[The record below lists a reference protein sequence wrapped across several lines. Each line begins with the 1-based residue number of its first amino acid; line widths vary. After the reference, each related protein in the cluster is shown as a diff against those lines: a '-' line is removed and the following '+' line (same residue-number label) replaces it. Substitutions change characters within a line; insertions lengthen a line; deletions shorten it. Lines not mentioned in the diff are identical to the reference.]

1 MPTERIQEVK
11 IKRLKK
17 ARIKFKGARKR
28 VILPSKSVVKKI
40 VNLLEKA
47 ETFTNKDLIEICRNN
62 GVELI
67 GTQNEAHFIHEIL
80 ETAVNLKI
88 VRLFNRASLLEK
100 GSEEQTLTRLE
111 QLLKNLPPQSWRG
124 EEQIRL
130 QQFSTPPTIAF
141 LLAKILNPSPDNLIL
156 EPSAGTGALA
166 SWLRVAGCSIH
177 VNELSETRRMLLE
190 LQGYVPTGCDA
201 EFIDDLLPD
210 EIKPDGVLMNPPFS
224 SSAGRTKTNDSNYGF
239 RHVRSA
245 LSRLKPGGRLVAL
258 LGTESATKTD
268 KARFFWNEIAREF
281 DLRAIIH
288 LPKNAF
294 YKYGTSIGTSI
305 FCVVKS
311 ETGETANSCEKRKTT
326 LEADCRT
333 LEECLKYTDVFD

>member
-1 MPTERIQEVK
+1 M
-11 IKRLKK
+11 L
-17 ARIKFKGARKR
+17 
-28 VILPSKSVVKKI
+28 SKSVVLTIADLIKK
-40 VNLLEKA
+40 VEPL
-47 ETFTNKDLIEICRNN
+47 TNKNLIEICRKN

-80 ETAVNLKI
+80 ETAMNLKI
-88 VRLFNRASLLEK
+88 VSLFNRASLLEK
-100 GSEEQTLTRLE
+100 GIEQQTLACLT
-111 QLLKNLPPQSWRG
+111 QLLKNCPPQSWRG

-130 QQFSTPPTIAF
+130 QQFSTPPTIAY
-141 LLAKILNPSPDNLIL
+141 LLAKILNPSPNDLIL

-166 SWLRVAGCSIH
+166 AWLTVAGCNVH
-177 VNELSETRRMLLE
+177 VNELSETRRTLLE

-201 EFIDDLLPD
+201 EFIDELLPD

-258 LGTESATKTD
+258 LGTESATKTE
-268 KARFFWNEIAREF
+268 KARIFWNEIAREF
-281 DLRAIIH
+281 DLCAIIH

-294 YKYGTSIGTSI
+294 YKYGTSVGTSI
-305 FCVVKS
+305 FVIAKNDS
-311 ETGETANSCEKRKTT
+311 EKRKNV
-326 LEADCRT
+326 LEVDCQT
-333 LEECLKYTDVFD
+333 LEECLKYADVFD

>member
-1 MPTERIQEVK
+1 MP
-11 IKRLKK
+11 LN
-17 ARIKFKGARKR
+17 
-28 VILPSKSVVKKI
+28 SVVTTI
-40 VNLLEKA
+40 VNLIEKV
-47 ETFTNKDLIEICRNN
+47 EPLTNRNLIEICRTN

-88 VRLFNRASLLEK
+88 VNLFNRTSLLEK
-100 GSEEQTLTRLE
+100 EIGQQTLASLTE
-111 QLLKNLPPQSWRG
+111 LLKNCPTQSWRG

-141 LLAKILNPSPDNLIL
+141 LMAKILNPSPNELIL

-166 SWLRVAGCSIH
+166 SWLRVAGCSVH
-177 VNELSETRRMLLE
+177 VNELSEPRRMLLE
-190 LQGYVPTGCDA
+190 LQDYAPTGCDA
-201 EFIDDLLPD
+201 ELIDELLPD

-268 KARFFWNEIAREF
+268 KARIFWNEIAEEF

-294 YKYGTSIGTSI
+294 YKYGTNTATSI
-305 FCVVKS
+305 FCVGKNEPSEAVKRS
-311 ETGETANSCEKRKTT
+311 EKRSTV
-326 LEADCRT
+326 LEAGCRT
-333 LEECLKYTDVFD
+333 LEECLKYTHVFD

>member
-1 MPTERIQEVK
+1 MN
-11 IKRLKK
+11 L
-17 ARIKFKGARKR
+17 KGARKR
-28 VILPSKSVVKKI
+28 VKMLSKSVVTKI
-40 VNLLEKA
+40 TNLLEKA
-47 ETFTNKDLIEICRNN
+47 ETLTNKDLIEICRTN

-88 VRLFNRASLLEK
+88 VSLFNRASLLEK
-100 GSEEQTLTRLE
+100 GSEKQTLSRIA
-111 QLLKNLPPQSWRG
+111 QLLKNCPPQSWRG

-130 QQFSTPPTIAF
+130 QQFSTPPTIAY
-141 LLAKILNPSPDNLIL
+141 LLAKILNPLPNDLIL

-166 SWLRVAGCSIH
+166 AWLTVAGCSVH
-177 VNELSETRRMLLE
+177 VNELSETRRTLLE
-190 LQGYVPTGCDA
+190 LQGFMPTGCDA
-201 EFIDDLLPD
+201 EFIDELLPN

-224 SSAGRTKTNDSNYGF
+224 SSAGRTKINDSNYGF

-258 LGTESATKTD
+258 LGTASATKTE
-268 KARFFWNEIAREF
+268 KARIFWDEIVLEY

-294 YKYGTSIGTSI
+294 YKYGTSIETSV
-305 FCVVKS
+305 FCIGKNHQPHES
-311 ETGETANSCEKRKTT
+311 ANHCEKRKNT

-333 LEECLKYTDVFD
+333 LEECLKYSDVFD